1 MVTTHFYHHAQRR
14 RFENLMRLIESS
26 CPSLLLR
33 RKEIE
38 RHFSKLTHIPDH
50 PPYAYMIQR
59 AITELNELGGSSEVT
74 ISKFIEAE
82 YEDLPFAHAS
92 LLTHHLQKLVKK
104 GDIVCTSGNCYILT
118 NESSDFRC
126 NLNKEQKHLR
136 RRCQKGRQH
145 KVKGV
150 ESQKQKKIEESQEKT
165 QVNGTIC
172 KGIEEQKP
180 VEGHIGP
187 TGEQENK
194 GYAELIEKHNEVEEI
209 QFKVNDEQVE
219 AEQYNE
225 GIDEHNQKQEQQKQQ
240 QKEMNLQQIQVLGKT
255 SEVLVEENSQAE
267 DRNQAESHTGV
278 AEAEHLKELDK
289 EVMEEQFHEEQKSE
303 KLEEKNKIQDQ
314 ESKASK
320 KQVQL
325 PEIQI
330 EGVVERINPKFSGE
344 ANIFEPKA
352 GQSYLVGLIEHFHKL
367 RRGSP
372 EKPPESKQVTSSLNV
387 LQELSLEHQ
396 HQTTF
401 SNVAKV
407 LEYKQPPENSMEG
420 SLTEQELTAV
430 EPQLQPQRQM
440 PSDRTPG
447 DQLNTGGKC
456 KNEDQRH
463 WLTQQTEQQKNRC
476 GQKKRLISWPK
487 ETAVDSTITSAP
499 QTKDQL
505 QQRQLHPR
513 GQGPSQSE
521 IKQKTREPYPL
532 KLQQHGKEQ
541 PKSRGRGRPPKLKT
555 NVDTNLV
562 GSLVIGHQSHNEE
575 QPKHRERGRPPKSR
589 LSTSMDSSLPPQHQ
603 CNVSKQTKKKKK
615 RRRQQQLKSRGQ
627 GSPKT
632 IGKHFLIEER
642 ISRANAASAL
652 EAFVP

>member
-1 MVTTHFYHHAQRR
+1 MVYSSVFGHCIDNSLSLSLKIALFHGDDTFYYHAQRR

-59 AITELNELGGSSEVT
+59 AISELNELGGSSEVT

-118 NESSDFRC
+118 NESSDFHC

-145 KVKGV
+145 KFKGV

-209 QFKVNDEQVE
+209 QFKVNDEQVG
-219 AEQYNE
+219 AEQYNK
-225 GIDEHNQKQEQQKQQ
+225 GIDEHNQKQVQQKQHQKEMNLQQVQVLGKTSEVFVEENNQAEDKNQAENHNGVAEEGHKELDKEVIEEQQIQVPVEGYIGPIVEQENEGNAKLIEEHNELEEIQFKVNDEQVEAEQYNEGNEEHNQKQDQQKQQ

-289 EVMEEQFHEEQKSE
+289 EVMEEQFHEERKLASLKRKIKFKIKKAKLAKSRSNYQKY
-303 KLEEKNKIQDQ
+303 KLKELWN
-314 ESKASK
+314 
-320 KQVQL
+320 
-325 PEIQI
+325 
-330 EGVVERINPKFSGE
+330 
-344 ANIFEPKA
+344 
-352 GQSYLVGLIEHFHKL
+352 GLI
-367 RRGSP
+367 
-372 EKPPESKQVTSSLNV
+372 Q
-387 LQELSLEHQ
+387 
-396 HQTTF
+396 
-401 SNVAKV
+401 
-407 LEYKQPPENSMEG
+407 
-420 SLTEQELTAV
+420 
-430 EPQLQPQRQM
+430 
-440 PSDRTPG
+440 
-447 DQLNTGGKC
+447 
-456 KNEDQRH
+456 
-463 WLTQQTEQQKNRC
+463 
-476 GQKKRLISWPK
+476 
-487 ETAVDSTITSAP
+487 
-499 QTKDQL
+499 
-505 QQRQLHPR
+505 
-513 GQGPSQSE
+513 
-521 IKQKTREPYPL
+521 
-532 KLQQHGKEQ
+532 
-541 PKSRGRGRPPKLKT
+541 
-555 NVDTNLV
+555 NLV
-562 GSLVIGHQSHNEE
+562 G
-575 QPKHRERGRPPKSR
+575 RP
-589 LSTSMDSSLPPQHQ
+589 TFSSQ
-603 CNVSKQTKKKKK
+603 K
-615 RRRQQQLKSRGQ
+615 
-627 GSPKT
+627 
-632 IGKHFLIEER
+632 
-642 ISRANAASAL
+642 RANL
-652 EAFVP
+652 IW